1 MNGQKELSFTEHLD
15 EFRSALIKSLG
26 SILIATC
33 FAFSFANAFIEELI
47 RPIGKI
53 VFIAPQEAF
62 VSNILIALLGG
73 LFLAS
78 PFVFYQAWNF
88 ISAGLQANEKKHIF
102 IYGPVSF
109 VLFIVGASFGYF
121 VIVPIGLNF
130 LLGFGSESL
139 VPMITLSKYIS
150 FIGMLTLSFGLAFE
164 LPIVILFL
172 TKLGIITPNFL
183 ASNRKVAI
191 VLIFIVA
198 ALITP
203 PDVVTQCL
211 MALPLLILYEVG
223 IFCSR
228 IAHRK
233 RDIEK

>member
-1 MNGQKELSFTEHLD
+1 MNEHKELSFTEHLD
-15 EFRSALIKSLG
+15 EFRGVLIKS
-26 SILIATC
+26 IIAVLITTC
-33 FAFSFANAFIEELI
+33 FSFSFANAFIEGLI

-62 VSNILIALLGG
+62 VSNVLIALLAG
-73 LFLAS
+73 LLLAS

-88 ISAGLQANEKKHIF
+88 ISSGIQENEKKYIF

-109 VLFIVGASFGYF
+109 VLFIAGACFGYF
-121 VIVPIGLNF
+121 AIVPIGLKF

-150 FIGMLTLSFGLAFE
+150 FIGMLTLSFGLSFE

-172 TKLGIITPNFL
+172 TKLGLITPDFL
-183 ASNRKVAI
+183 SDNRKIAI

-211 MALPLLILYEVG
+211 MAVPLLILYEIG

-228 IAHRK
+228 IASRK
-233 RDIEK
+233 RDI